1 MDTVKRKVK
10 SRKSLGFRLTERD
23 ISIFSFLLDQKFA
36 SLEQIY
42 FMFFDI
48 RKSVDDPLPK
58 GFFVTRQRLQILRKA
73 GLISTQKVYTESK
86 SVYLL
91 SPLGFKIIESRRPND
106 AYAPPVKKVDF
117 RNYEHDT
124 RVNDCRIALER
135 SGRVMKWLSD
145 RRLKMEGFSSQ
156 FSNQNLPKSVVPDGV
171 FISKK
176 GKRVIFEI
184 EASTRKKKRYQDK
197 YWDFRSVMME
207 RDSLIHHVIWVGA
220 TPTIKRSLLSI
231 AGDNESFS
239 VESYLY
245 FLNNFWP
252 DGIKKRGKI

>member
-1 MDTVKRKVK
+1 MDINRLRGK
-10 SRKSLGFRLTERD
+10 SKKKPGFRLTERD

-36 SLEQIY
+36 SLEQLY
-42 FMFFDI
+42 FMFFDKREDI
-48 RKSVDDPLPK
+48 DDPLPK
-58 GFFVTRQRLQILRKA
+58 GLFVTRQRLQVLKKA
-73 GLISTQKVYTESK
+73 GLIITEKVYTESK

-106 AYAPPVKKVDF
+106 AYAQPVKKVDF

-156 FSNQNLPKSVVPDGV
+156 FSNQSLPKSVVPDGV

-184 EASTRKKKRYQDK
+184 EASTRKKKRYEDK
-197 YWDFRSVMME
+197 YWDFKSVMMSS
-207 RDSLIHHVIWVGA
+207 DSLIHHVIWVGA
-220 TPTIKRSLLSI
+220 TPTIKRALESI
-231 AGDNESFS
+231 AGEHEAFS
-239 VESYLY
+239 VDSYLY
-245 FLNNFWP
+245 FLNKFWP
-252 DGIKKRGKI
+252 EGVKLRGKL